1 MKNINR
7 RKNARNL
14 HLYERNK
21 MKKCLSI
28 VMLEFDKKNSP
39 RSDELAK
46 KYQVPV
52 SEIWKG
58 YARLTAGR
66 GK

>member
-1 MKNINR
+1 
-7 RKNARNL
+7 
-14 HLYERNK
+14 
-21 MKKCLSI
+21 MKKCIALVLI
-28 VMLEFDKKNSP
+28 EFDKKDSP

-58 YARLTAGR
+58 FAQLVAGR